1 MRVGSG
7 RNRRQWLSGIGFA
20 ALLSCGAAAG
30 ASAQAAF
37 DARISGSIDALD
49 GAAYGAETRGNV
61 AGRFAPE
68 LGFAAGHGTL
78 SYTFDGATYAA
89 PGWGSLSHAFG
100 GLYRIDLARD
110 DKATLFAGA
119 DAVLRRNGE
128 LWSDA
133 DFDGLGARLNLELR
147 PRSGLTLRSGYRFD
161 DRRFAEIPAL
171 DQTEHRLFA
180 SAHATL
186 PSRTTLIAEVQ
197 WGAKAY
203 AGEATVVEPVPAP
216 ATEAAG
222 ATGGTRGTNGR
233 GSGSGGTTSAG
244 APIEPV
250 RPGSTPATD
259 ASGERA
265 RLVVWLVRAA
275 QSLGDRTGL
284 AVEFSQRTPW
294 GATPP
299 ALVTVPPQFVDDG
312 VYDDPYAS
320 SKRKLE
326 LSLKRVFP
334 SGLTLEARGAFEER
348 DYTDASAVDLA
359 GEPTGELRHDELAR
373 AGFDVALPIFASRSG
388 ATAFSLEAGYRYFHQ
403 RSNDV
408 FYSSDSHALLLGLR
422 IQR

>member
-1 MRVGSG
+1 M
-7 RNRRQWLSGIGFA
+7 LA
-20 ALLSCGAAAG
+20 CAAASV
-30 ASAQAAF
+30 SAQASL
-37 DARISGSIDALD
+37 DARISGSLDALD
-49 GAAYGAETRGNV
+49 SAYGAETRGNV

-100 GLYRIDLARD
+100 GLCRIDLARD
-110 DKATLFAGA
+110 GKATLFAGA

-161 DRRFAEIPAL
+161 DRSFAELPAL
-171 DQTEHRLFA
+171 DQSEHRLFA

-203 AGEATVVEPVPAP
+203 AGEPLLAAIALPAP
-216 ATEAAG
+216 SDTPSAAG
-222 ATGGTRGTNGR
+222 TDASGGTRGSNGR
-233 GSGSGGTTSAG
+233 GAGGTTASG
-244 APIEPV
+244 APLESV
-250 RPGSTPATD
+250 RPGVMPSAT
-259 ASGERA
+259 APGERA
-265 RLVVWLVRAA
+265 RLVSWLVRAA
-275 QSLGDRTGL
+275 QSLGERTGL
-284 AVEFSQRTPW
+284 AVEWSRRTPS

-320 SKRKLE
+320 SKRKIE
-326 LSLKRVFP
+326 VSLKRAFA
-334 SGLTLEARGAFEER
+334 SGLTLEARGAVEER
-348 DYTDASAVDLA
+348 DYTDASAVDAA
-359 GEPTGELRHDELAR
+359 GAPTGELRHDELAR
-373 AGFDVALPIFASRSG
+373 AGFDAVIPVFPSRTG